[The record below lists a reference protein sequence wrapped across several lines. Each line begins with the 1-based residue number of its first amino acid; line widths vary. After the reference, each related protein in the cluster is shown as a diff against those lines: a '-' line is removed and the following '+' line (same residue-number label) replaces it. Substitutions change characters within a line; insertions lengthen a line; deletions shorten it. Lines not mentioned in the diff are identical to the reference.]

1 MQARVEIVKWLEAE
15 GLFRGTE
22 GNAMRLGTCSRSSDV
37 IEPVIKPQW
46 WVNCTPL
53 AAAAADV
60 SISDT
65 LHSHRI
71 KTLRS
76 SAHSQG

>member
-46 WVNCTPL
+46 WVNCKEIGEKAAQAVHNGDLRILPTPKHYL
-53 AAAAADV
+53 E
-60 SISDT
+60 
-65 LHSHRI
+65 
-71 KTLRS
+71 
-76 SAHSQG
+76 